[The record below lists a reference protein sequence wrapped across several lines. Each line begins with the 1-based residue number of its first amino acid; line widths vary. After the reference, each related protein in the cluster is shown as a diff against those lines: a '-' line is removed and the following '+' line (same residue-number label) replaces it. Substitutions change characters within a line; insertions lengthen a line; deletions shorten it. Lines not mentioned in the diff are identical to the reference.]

1 MRMELDGSI
10 NNLENSNEL
19 SEIKLAEI
27 IKDYPNFGKIYTVEE
42 IKKIKQLQQLFSKK
56 EPDSPFLDLE

>member
-1 MRMELDGSI
+1 MELDGSI

-27 IKDYPNFGKIYTVEE
+27 IKEYPNFGKIYTVEE
-42 IKKIKQLQQLFSKK
+42 GVNPTVYAV
-56 EPDSPFLDLE
+56 E

>member
-19 SEIKLAEI
+19 SEINLAEI

-42 IKKIKQLQQLFSKK
+42 IKKIKQL
-56 EPDSPFLDLE
+56 